1 MGGFAFMRLFFLVE
15 NCMKAKVWKRS
26 LDEAVFLGWL
36 GFIGRMAFGADASKV
51 GHRGGSGSILRS
63 IGPESFPANLVEG
76 RTGRKIQN
84 DETEELVHTSEMRSP
99 QASST
104 IPT

>member
-15 NCMKAKVWKRS
+15 NRMKVKVWKRS
-26 LDEAVFLGWL
+26 LDEAAFLGWL
-36 GFIGRMAFGADASKV
+36 GFIGRMAFGTDASKV
-51 GHRGGSGSILRS
+51 GYRGGLGLYSPKHR
-63 IGPESFPANLVEG
+63 PESFPANLVEG

-84 DETEELVHTSEMRSP
+84 DETEELVHASETRSP